1 MSLGKKVFSSALL
14 LLIRK
19 IWGNVLNLVVMAF
32 LARILSRADFGL
44 LAISSV
50 FLGIINTV
58 ATSGIAD
65 YIVYYDGDDR
75 QQRINAAFWLNLLLT
90 MAVVVIIVVVG
101 PFWAAF
107 YNDGRIYT
115 LLLLLA
121 IPFFFEMCS
130 TIPKAILR
138 KDLDYKAIVFYSG
151 ISMTLISIG
160 KLISAWA
167 GLGMYSLVI
176 PQAAISP
183 FLMVAF
189 FIKTRWRPLRNLGH
203 KYFLDIFGY
212 TKHIIGGRV
221 LTRLVNDGD
230 NLIVGKFVGMDGLGI
245 YALAFQLANL
255 VTTNLVFL
263 VNDIFLPLF
272 SKVKGDVD
280 RLKQLYSRMIQFLS
294 FISFPLIAALAV
306 SAEGIVYFIYGV
318 KWMDAVLP
326 FQILCVFALG
336 RSISSPSSSLYS
348 AVGRPDIGFKF
359 NLFFTPLF
367 LAAVYLGSH
376 YGIVGV
382 AISTTLI
389 RVGGSIVSLSLSLN
403 LIQLHLKDLYRMV
416 KSNLI
421 ATALVLIIF
430 SWAYLSTFPSK
441 SISLLVAIPFVL
453 YIHILLQR
461 FFFRS
466 ELIYFFSDFEK
477 YLKVKKMNVLIGKL
491 FFLNGRLQR
500 QSTELP

>member
-160 KLISAWA
+160 KLVSAWA
-167 GLGMYSLVI
+167 GLGMYSLVV
-176 PQAAISP
+176 PQAIVSP
-183 FLMVAF
+183 FLMLAF
-189 FIKTRWRPLRNLGH
+189 FFKTQWRPFGNLGLT
-203 KYFLDIFGY
+203 YFKDIFNY

-230 NLIVGKFVGMDGLGI
+230 NLIVGKFIGMEGLGI

-255 VTTNLVFL
+255 VTTNVVFL

-272 SKVKGDVD
+272 NKVKGDMD
-280 RLKQLYSRMIQFLS
+280 RLKQLYSRMILFLS
-294 FISFPLIAALAV
+294 FISFPLIASLMV
-306 SAEGIVYFIYGV
+306 SAEAIVYFIYGE
-318 KWMDAVLP
+318 KWLDAVLP

-336 RSISSPSSSLYS
+336 RSISSPSSALYN

-359 NLFFTPLF
+359 TSYFTPLF
-367 LAAVYLGSH
+367 LASVFLGSY
-376 YGIVGV
+376 YGVVGV
-382 AISTTLI
+382 ALVTTLV
-389 RVGGSIVSLSLSLN
+389 RVGGSIVSLHLALN
-403 LIQLHLKDLYRMV
+403 LIQLRLKDIYQIL
-416 KSNLI
+416 KGNLI
-421 ATALVLIIF
+421 ATALVMILF
-430 SWAYLSTFPSK
+430 SWTCIKPFPSK
-441 SISLLVAIPFVL
+441 WIILLIIIPVVL
-453 YIHILLQR
+453 YVHLLLQR
-461 FFFRS
+461 IFFKS
-466 ELIYFFSDFEK
+466 ELISFFDDLEN
-477 YLKVKKMNVLIGKL
+477 YLPVKNVHSLIRRF
-491 FFLNGRLQR
+491 FFL
-500 QSTELP
+500 SA